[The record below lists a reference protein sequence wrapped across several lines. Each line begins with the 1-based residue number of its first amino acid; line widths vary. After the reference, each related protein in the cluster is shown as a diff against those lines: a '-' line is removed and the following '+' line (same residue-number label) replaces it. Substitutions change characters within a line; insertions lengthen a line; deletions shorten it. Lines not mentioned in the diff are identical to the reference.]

1 MTTSSS
7 PSSPSSPSAASSA
20 KVLLAL
26 TSHGELGDTGRSTG
40 FYVPEAAHPYEVFT
54 KAGYQVDFVSVRGGS
69 SPLDGVAPDDEDA
82 ARFLADPAV
91 AAKLA
96 DTPTADRL
104 DPADYAAVYFVG
116 GHGTMW
122 DFPDAT
128 ELTAFA
134 AAVYERGGVVAAVCH
149 GPSAL
154 VNLRLSD
161 GTHLVDGKEVA
172 VFTNAEEESVELA
185 EVVPF
190 LLQTRLTER
199 GATVR
204 TGPMWAENTV
214 ADGRLVTGQNPASA
228 ARVAEL
234 TVGILASGTAS

>member
-1 MTTSSS
+1 MTSS
-7 PSSPSSPSAASSA
+7 SSA

-40 FYVPEAAHPYEVFT
+40 FYVPEAAHPHEVFT

-69 SPLDGVAPDDEDA
+69 SPLDGFEPDDEDS

-104 DPADYAAVYFVG
+104 DPSDYAAVYFVG

-134 AAVYERGGVVAAVCH
+134 AAVYEQGGVVAAVCH

-172 VFTNAEEESVELA
+172 VFTNDEEVSMGLA

-190 LLQTRLTER
+190 LLQTRLAER

-204 TGPMWAENTV
+204 TGAMWAENAV
-214 ADGRLVTGQNPASA
+214 ADARLVTGQNPASA

-234 TVGILASGTAS
+234 TVQMLASGTEA

>member
-1 MTTSSS
+1 MSSS
-7 PSSPSSPSAASSA
+7 PPT

-40 FYVPEAAHPYEVFT
+40 FYVPEAAHPHEVFT

-69 SPLDGVAPDDEDA
+69 SPLDGFEPDDEHS
-82 ARFLADPAV
+82 ARFLADPVV
-91 AAKLA
+91 AAQLA

-104 DPADYAAVYFVG
+104 DPMDYTAVYFVG

-134 AAVYERGGVVAAVCH
+134 GAVYERGGVVAAVCH

-161 GTHLVDGKEVA
+161 GTYLVDGKEVA
-172 VFTNAEEESVELA
+172 VFTNDEEVSVGLA

-190 LLQTRLTER
+190 LLETRLTER
-199 GATVR
+199 GAKVR

-214 ADGRLVTGQNPASA
+214 SDGRLVTGQNPASA

-234 TVGILASGTAS
+234 TVRTLASGNEA